1 MGARHRGAE
10 HSGTTRGGFQP
21 WHYPVML
28 KESLEYLA
36 IRPDGIYVD
45 VTAGLGGHTEAI
57 AEQLNGGLVIACD
70 RDAESLD
77 MARARTAGQADRI
90 RFFVGSFSNLSQG
103 LEENGIELVDGVLAD
118 LGASRYQLSSAERG
132 FSLMEDGPLDMRMDR
147 SHGIT
152 AADLVN
158 ELPEK
163 ALADLIY
170 QLGEERRSRRIS
182 RAIVRAR
189 PILTTGRLAEVIEEA
204 VPRTGR
210 IHPATQTFMALRLKV
225 NEELEEL
232 ENLLANVPPRLKPG
246 GRFVVLT
253 FMSTEDRK
261 VKRAFQ
267 SLQRT
272 GNARILTKHVVRPS
286 DQEVV
291 ENSASRSA
299 KLRALERAKE
309 LKG

>member
-1 MGARHRGAE
+1 MGAKHSGAE

-36 IRPDGIYVD
+36 IRADGIYVD
-45 VTAGLGGHTEAI
+45 VTAGLGGHTQAI
-57 AEQLNGGLVIACD
+57 AEQLDGGLVIACD

-77 MARARTAGQADRI
+77 MARARTAGRADRI
-90 RFFVGSFSNLSQG
+90 RFFIGSFSNLSQG

-170 QLGEERRSRRIS
+170 QFGEERRSRRIS

-189 PILTTGRLAEVIEEA
+189 PILTTGRLAKVIEEA

-232 ENLLANVPPRLKPG
+232 ENLLRIAPERIRPG

-253 FMSTEDRK
+253 FMSAEDRK
-261 VKRAFQ
+261 VKRTFQ
-267 SLQRT
+267 SL
-272 GNARILTKHVVRPS
+272 ARVGRATILTKHVVRPS
-286 DQEVV
+286 EEEIA
-291 ENSASRSA
+291 ENAASRSA
-299 KLRALERAKE
+299 KLRALE
-309 LKG
+309 LQ

>member
-1 MGARHRGAE
+1 M
-10 HSGTTRGGFQP
+10 
-21 WHYPVML
+21 HYPVLL

-36 IRPDGIYVD
+36 IQPDGVYVD
-45 VTAGLGGHTEAI
+45 ATAGLGGHTGAI
-57 AEQLNGGLVIACD
+57 ARRLERGFVIACD
-70 RDAESLD
+70 RDAESLQL
-77 MARARTAGQADRI
+77 AKTNTAEWAGQI
-90 RFFVGSFSNLSQG
+90 RFFHGPFSRLPEG
-103 LEENGIELVDGVLAD
+103 LEENGVEAVDGLLAD
-118 LGASRYQLSSAERG
+118 LGVSRYQLSSTERG

-147 SHGIT
+147 SQELT
-152 AADLVN
+152 AADFVN

-189 PILTTGRLAEVIEEA
+189 PIRTTGHLARVIEEA

-225 NEELEEL
+225 NGEFEELDEL
-232 ENLLANVPPRLKPG
+232 LRIAPERLRPG

-261 VKRAFQ
+261 VKQAFQ
-267 SLQRT
+267 ALARE
-272 GNARILTKHVVRPS
+272 GRARILTKHVVKPAAE
-286 DQEVV
+286 EVF
-291 ENSASRSA
+291 ENAASRSA
-299 KLRALERAKE
+299 KLRALERI
-309 LKG
+309 

>member
-1 MGARHRGAE
+1 M
-10 HSGTTRGGFQP
+10 SGH
-21 WHYPVML
+21 HYPVLL

-36 IRPDGIYVD
+36 IRPGGTYVD
-45 VTAGLGGHTEAI
+45 VTAGLGGHTQAI
-57 AEQLNGGLVIACD
+57 AERLEKDLLLGCGLLIACD
-70 RDAESLD
+70 RDAESLLL
-77 MARARTAGQADRI
+77 ARASVMSLTRASTEEELPSRI
-90 RFFVGSFSNLSQG
+90 RFFHSAFS
-103 LEENGIELVDGVLAD
+103 ELPRSLAEAGAGPLDGVLAD
-118 LGASRYQLSSAERG
+118 LGVSKFQLSTGGRG

-147 SHGIT
+147 STGAT

-189 PILTTGRLAEVIEEA
+189 PVRTTGHLSRVIEQA

-225 NEELEEL
+225 NGELEEL
-232 ENLLANVPPRLKPG
+232 EALLRVVPERLGAG

-253 FMSTEDRK
+253 FMSLEDRI

-267 SLQRT
+267 SLGRA
-272 GNARILTKHVVRPS
+272 GMVRVLTKHVVTPS
-286 DQEVV
+286 RE
-291 ENSASRSA
+291 EILANAPSRSA
-299 KLRALERAKE
+299 KLRAVERIAE
-309 LKG
+309 SS